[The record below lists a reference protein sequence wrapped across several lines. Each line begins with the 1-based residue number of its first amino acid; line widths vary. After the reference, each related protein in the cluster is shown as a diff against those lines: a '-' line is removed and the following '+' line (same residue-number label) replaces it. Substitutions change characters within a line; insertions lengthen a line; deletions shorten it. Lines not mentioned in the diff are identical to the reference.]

1 MIIPKSQMTEE
12 DIKLHYITP
21 AIQNGWSVNYIT
33 METRITD
40 GMINLHGNIV
50 ARERPKKVDYLL
62 YINAQHPIA
71 VVEAKDNNHSIAAG
85 LQQAKGYAEKLDLPF
100 AFSSN
105 GDGFEAYDYL
115 TGLERTIS
123 MDEFPSRDELIARY
137 YKELNKGSGIT
148 DAEKK
153 LQDQPY
159 YSSQDTHPPRY
170 YQRIAI
176 DRTLDAI
183 ALGQD
188 RILLVMAT
196 GTGKTY
202 TAFQIVYR
210 LLSSGLKSKILYL
223 ADRNILVDQSIE
235 QDFKPLAKT
244 IHKINYKKE
253 DSAYYTSSKDVGRHG
268 LQADY
273 ACRCK

>member
-105 GDGFEAYDYL
+105 GDGFEA
-115 TGLERTIS
+115 
-123 MDEFPSRDELIARY
+123 
-137 YKELNKGSGIT
+137 
-148 DAEKK
+148 
-153 LQDQPY
+153 
-159 YSSQDTHPPRY
+159 
-170 YQRIAI
+170 
-176 DRTLDAI
+176 
-183 ALGQD
+183 
-188 RILLVMAT
+188 
-196 GTGKTY
+196 
-202 TAFQIVYR
+202 
-210 LLSSGLKSKILYL
+210 
-223 ADRNILVDQSIE
+223 
-235 QDFKPLAKT
+235 
-244 IHKINYKKE
+244 
-253 DSAYYTSSKDVGRHG
+253 
-268 LQADY
+268 
-273 ACRCK
+273 

>member
-21 AIQNGWSVNYIT
+21 AIQNGWSLNYIT
-33 METRITD
+33 METAITA

-50 ARERPKKVDYLL
+50 TRERPKKVDYLL
-62 YINAQHPIA
+62 YIDVNHPIA

-148 DAEKK
+148 DAEKR

-196 GTGKTY
+196 GDRGIIVSSREKAAY
-202 TAFQIVYR
+202 NKAFWLI
-210 LLSSGLKSKILYL
+210 
-223 ADRNILVDQSIE
+223 
-235 QDFKPLAKT
+235 
-244 IHKINYKKE
+244 
-253 DSAYYTSSKDVGRHG
+253 
-268 LQADY
+268 
-273 ACRCK
+273 